1 MEDQVMKSDELQ
13 EVINWLHN
21 DVDKAVDDAND
32 VVAKRQYKKVFD
44 SLELLKEMLLM
55 SESNNNY
62 VQMLGY
68 RDDTDQVQCMVSNVV
83 GLNFQEVNELADE
96 IFLVGDWFMSVT
108 SVDKDENHNVK
119 IYGPYETDQQA
130 MEYARKTLSVTTF
143 RISV

>member
-1 MEDQVMKSDELQ
+1 
-13 EVINWLHN
+13 
-21 DVDKAVDDAND
+21 
-32 VVAKRQYKKVFD
+32 
-44 SLELLKEMLLM
+44 
-55 SESNNNY
+55 
-62 VQMLGY
+62 MLGY

-108 SVDKDENHNVK
+108 NIDGDENHNVK